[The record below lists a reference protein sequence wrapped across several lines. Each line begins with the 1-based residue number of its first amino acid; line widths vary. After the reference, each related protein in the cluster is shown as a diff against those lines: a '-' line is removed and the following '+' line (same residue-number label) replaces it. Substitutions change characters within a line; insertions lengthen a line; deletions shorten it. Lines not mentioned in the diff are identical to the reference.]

1 MTVSGALTLWQ
12 HCQGVFTLP
21 ESIDDEREIDEGDE
35 HYIQFVESREDA
47 PEAFKTAE

>member
-1 MTVSGALTLWQ
+1 
-12 HCQGVFTLP
+12 VFTLP

-47 PEAFKTAE
+47 PEAFKCSW